1 MRLGNFLFDKQVLMK
16 ARTIAAVLALAGAWA
31 AGSARLDAS
40 DPIGLYAVIDKLV
53 LEPAE
58 GKPQRVQIWG
68 AFSLADTRNN
78 DDYGT
83 PQKGYLYYSCAPAQA
98 STCQNEW
105 ADLKSVAG
113 KGVGVGFGGRHMPTG
128 RVRSASDKPESPDTY
143 PIRMGVVRMGSSGGQ
158 GDMVQKL
165 KAALAAK

>member
-1 MRLGNFLFDKQVLMK
+1 MK
-16 ARTIAAVLALAGAWA
+16 TRTIVAVLALAGVWA
-31 AGSARLDAS
+31 AGAVHVDAS
-40 DPIGLYAVIDKLV
+40 DPTGAYAVIDKLV

-58 GKPQRVQIWG
+58 GQAQRVQIWG

-78 DDYGT
+78 DDYQA

-113 KGVGVGFGGRHMPTG
+113 KGIGVGFGGRHMPMG
-128 RVRSASDKPESPDTY
+128 RIRSATDKPEAPDAY

-158 GDMVQKL
+158 ADMVQKL
-165 KAALAAK
+165 KAALGAR

>member
-1 MRLGNFLFDKQVLMK
+1 MTLANSLSTKQVLMK
-16 ARTIAAVLALAGAWA
+16 TRTFAAVLALAGAWA
-31 AGSARLDAS
+31 AGAVHVDAS
-40 DPIGLYAVIDKLV
+40 DPIGVYAVIDKVV
-53 LEPAE
+53 LEPTE
-58 GKPQRVQIWG
+58 GQPQRVQIWG

-83 PQKGYLYYSCAPAQA
+83 PQKGYLYYSCAAAQS

-113 KGVGVGFGGRHMPTG
+113 KGIGVGFGGRRMPTG
-128 RVRSASDKPESPDTY
+128 RVRSATDKPESPDAY
-143 PIRMGVVRMGSSGGQ
+143 PIRMGVVRMGSSGGH

-165 KAALAAK
+165 KAALATR